1 VTEKKTILFDLDGTL
16 TDPKIGITRSVQY
29 ALRKFDIIIDDP
41 DTLCCFIGPPLKE
54 SFIKYFELSDAD
66 GEKAVEY
73 YREYYRPTGIFEN
86 AVYDG
91 IPEMLAAL
99 KAAGKQIALAT
110 SKPTVFAR
118 QILEH
123 FNLDS
128 YFDVIVGSE
137 LDGRRVI
144 KAEVV
149 ACALEECGCDKA
161 DAVMVGDRYHDI
173 VGGKENNLATIGV
186 LFGYGDRSEMESHG
200 ADVICE
206 TVAELQAVLLGNW

>member
-1 VTEKKTILFDLDGTL
+1 MTEKKTILFDLDGTL
-16 TDPKIGITRSVQY
+16 TDPKVGITRSVQY
-29 ALRKFDIIIDDP
+29 ALRKFGINVEDT

-54 SFIKYFELSDAD
+54 SFMKYYGLSEAD
-66 GEKAVEY
+66 GELAVEY

-86 AVYDG
+86 LVYDG
-91 IPEMLAAL
+91 IPALLADL

-123 FNLDS
+123 FNLIS
-128 YFDVIVGSE
+128 YFDVVIGSE

-149 ACALEECGCDKA
+149 ADVLAECGCA
-161 DAVMVGDRYHDI
+161 VSDAVMVGDRYHDI
-173 VGGKENNLATIGV
+173 VGGKENDLATIGV
-186 LFGYGDRSEMESHG
+186 LFGYGNREELEQHG
-200 ADVICE
+200 ADMICE
-206 TVAELQAVLLGNW
+206 TVQDLHRVLLGI